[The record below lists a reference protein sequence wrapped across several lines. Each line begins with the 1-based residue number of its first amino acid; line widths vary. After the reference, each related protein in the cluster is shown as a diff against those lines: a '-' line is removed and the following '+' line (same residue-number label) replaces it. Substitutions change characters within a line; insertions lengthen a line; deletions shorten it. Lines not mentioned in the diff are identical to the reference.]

1 MLPNHKIIGFDGPGA
16 NVTIIPTSPNVGDP
30 YKYKYQG
37 QEWQDELGLNTY
49 AYQWRDYDPAIA
61 RFNKIDRFAE
71 KYFDQTPYH
80 FTRNNPLYFVDIAGD
95 SLNVAQFRDYD
106 KTANESLINDLQ
118 DKTGL
123 SLETDDDGNVTYESK
138 NGKPVIALLNPVQ
151 ARMLTREKPKPLCLR
166 MENTTSSTA
175 RRCGLP
181 MEVLPIFSPF
191 SQK

>member
-1 MLPNHKIIGFDGPGA
+1 MFIHTYHTSTPLLTGRGNIRLKYTAHPQTGETQSLEESHYYPFGLEHQGYQPNHRIIGLEGPGS
-16 NVTIIPTSPNVGDP
+16 NITIIPTSPNVGDP

-106 KTANESLINDLQ
+106 KNAN
-118 DKTGL
+118 
-123 SLETDDDGNVTYESK
+123 
-138 NGKPVIALLNPVQ
+138 
-151 ARMLTREKPKPLCLR
+151 
-166 MENTTSSTA
+166 
-175 RRCGLP
+175 
-181 MEVLPIFSPF
+181 
-191 SQK
+191 